1 MMNTFTT
8 ISMTPVA
15 LAQLQRKITENGSG
29 NGLRIALKKRGC
41 SGLAYDLSIVNEA
54 GVDETAFPQED
65 GVFICIP
72 AKDLPF
78 VIGMTIDYVR
88 EGLGSQFKFL
98 NPHEV
103 ASCGCGESFTV
114 AE

>member
-1 MMNTFTT
+1 MTSFTT
-8 ISMTPVA
+8 ITMTPAAKQQLARKVA
-15 LAQLQRKITENGSG
+15 EQAEG

-41 SGLAYDLSIVNEA
+41 SGLAYDLRIVAEA
-54 GVDETAFPQED
+54 APEESVFPQGE
-65 GVFICIP
+65 GLFVCIP
-72 AKDLPF
+72 AADLPF

-88 EGLGSQFKFL
+88 EGLNAHFKFV

-114 AE
+114 EA

>member
-1 MMNTFTT
+1 MTTLTT
-8 ISMTPVA
+8 ISMTPTA
-15 LAQLQRKITENGSG
+15 LAQLHRKITEHGSG

-41 SGLAYDLSIVNEA
+41 SGLAYDLSIVDEA
-54 GVDETAFPQED
+54 GVDETVFQQA
-65 GVFICIP
+65 GNVFICIP

-88 EGLGSQFKFL
+88 EGLGSHFSFL

-114 AE
+114 SA